1 MRVPF
6 DELHDTLRRALLT
19 TGLEADRADLS
30 ARLFAEASRDGV
42 SSHGLNRFPRFMRAI
57 GRGVVDVHARPA
69 RLASHGALER
79 WDGRKGPGNLNAH
92 EAMARAMIV
101 AGAHG
106 IGCVALANTNHWM
119 RGGSYGWQAAEA
131 GLVGICWTNT
141 LANLPPWGAPD
152 PRVGNNPLAIA
163 VPRRV
168 GHVVIDMAMSQFSV
182 GALASYRLRGEPLPV
197 AGGYD
202 EAGTLSRDPAAIEAS
217 GRLLPIGCWKGS
229 GLSLVLDLAAAILSG
244 GLATHEIPLDP
255 ELETGLSQVFIA
267 IDPASLSPGE
277 DLDRIADRVIEHL
290 HAGDGD
296 VRYPGER
303 TMATRRQSLR
313 DGVPVDAGIWTAVKS
328 GNWE

>member
-1 MRVPF
+1 M
-6 DELHDTLRRALLT
+6 
-19 TGLEADRADLS
+19 
-30 ARLFAEASRDGV
+30 
-42 SSHGLNRFPRFMRAI
+42 
-57 GRGVVDVHARPA
+57 
-69 RLASHGALER
+69 
-79 WDGRKGPGNLNAH
+79 
-92 EAMARAMIV
+92 
-101 AGAHG
+101 
-106 IGCVALANTNHWM
+106 
-119 RGGSYGWQAAEA
+119 
-131 GLVGICWTNT
+131 
-141 LANLPPWGAPD
+141 
-152 PRVGNNPLAIA
+152 
-163 VPRRV
+163 
-168 GHVVIDMAMSQFSV
+168 
-182 GALASYRLRGEPLPV
+182 
-197 AGGYD
+197 
-202 EAGTLSRDPAAIEAS
+202 
-217 GRLLPIGCWKGS
+217 LPIGFWKGS